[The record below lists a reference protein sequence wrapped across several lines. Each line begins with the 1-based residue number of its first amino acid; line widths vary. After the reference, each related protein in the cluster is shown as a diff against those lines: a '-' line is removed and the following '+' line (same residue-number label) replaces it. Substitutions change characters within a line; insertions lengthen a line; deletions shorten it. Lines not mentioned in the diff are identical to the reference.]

1 MTAPSLERTTAVAA
15 AFTAVAERRAAGGY
29 APVYAAMAAAC
40 ATDPTALDL
49 AARASDG
56 QNPPSLLLGAVQ
68 YLLARHHQGHP
79 LARFYP
85 VLTGQPAPDPEADA
99 PWPDLRAFLAE
110 HRDQV
115 AEIVA
120 TRLVQT
126 HEVGRCAYL
135 YPALT
140 AARRHADAPLAA
152 VEIGPSAGLTL
163 VPDRYAYDYGTGST
177 VGAPDSPLV
186 LASELRGPHRPP
198 IHDGGPEIVWRAG
211 IDLNPLDLADAEDRT
226 WLRSL
231 IWPDHPDRASR
242 LDAAFTAAR
251 TGALPPIYR
260 GTAAQHLPALLER
273 APAEA
278 VVCVYHTAVTAHF
291 TPKARTEHA
300 DLLRDLSKTRRI
312 LWLCAEPGED
322 PRLRFTDLDGGHSRT
337 EVVLGDYHP
346 HGAWLDW
353 HHPG

>member
-1 MTAPSLERTTAVAA
+1 MTAPSTERTTAVAA
-15 AFTAVAERRAAGGY
+15 AFTAVAERRASGGY

-40 ATDPTALDL
+40 ATDPDALDL

-68 YLLARHHQGHP
+68 YLLTHHRHP
-79 LARFYP
+79 LVRFYP
-85 VLTGQPAPDPEADA
+85 ALTGQPVPDPQADD
-99 PWPDLRAFLAE
+99 PWPDLRSFLAE

-140 AARRHADAPLAA
+140 AARCHADAPLAA
-152 VEIGPSAGLTL
+152 IEIGPSAGLTL
-163 VPDRYAYDYGTGST
+163 VPDRYAYDYGTGPT
-177 VGAPDSPLV
+177 VGAPDSPLT
-186 LASELRGPHRPP
+186 LTSELRGPHRPP
-198 IHDGGPEIVWRAG
+198 LDGGPEIVWRAG

-231 IWPDHPDRASR
+231 IWPDHPDRATR
-242 LDAAFTAAR
+242 LDAAFAAAR
-251 TGALPPIYR
+251 TGRLPPLHR
-260 GTAAQHLPALLER
+260 GTADQHLPALLEQ
-273 APAEA
+273 APADA

-291 TPKARTEHA
+291 TPKARA
-300 DLLRDLSKTRRI
+300 DHRELLRELSEVRRI
-312 LWLCAEPGED
+312 LWLRAEPGEE
-322 PRLRFTDLDGGHSRT
+322 PRLRFTDLDGGRVQT

-346 HGAWLDW
+346 HGTWLDW
-353 HHPG
+353 HQRG